1 MQLLQVLRTNTL
13 VVFKGTEKWKRL
25 LRFEKMLLILGSMD
39 DLGLLSTY
47 EAKPIRK
54 CAAQDIISF
63 AVF

>member
-1 MQLLQVLRTNTL
+1 M
-13 VVFKGTEKWKRL
+13 VFKGTEKWKRL